1 MIKRL
6 ELQTARLRIRH
17 FEASDL
23 ASCIQFHQQVFESQS
38 AQSAIE
44 SWLRWTIDS
53 YRELANLSQPP
64 YADYAVELKDSGDYI
79 GAAGIVP
86 TVVCWGA
93 LQGEASDDLLSPEV
107 GLFWGIMPDYRRR
120 GYASEAAQALVD
132 FLFDSLNLRQVV
144 AMTGHDNIASQKTMK
159 KLGMTLHTNPRS
171 EPAWC
176 QVVGKVENPRAI

>member
-6 ELQTARLRIRH
+6 ELKTARLRIRH

-38 AQSAIE
+38 QQSEIE

-93 LQGEASDDLLSPEV
+93 LQGDASDDLLSPEV

-132 FLFDSLNLRQVV
+132 FLFDSLNLRQVR
-144 AMTGHDNIASQKTMK
+144 HD
-159 KLGMTLHTNPRS
+159 
-171 EPAWC
+171 
-176 QVVGKVENPRAI
+176 